1 MSTHRRALI
10 GLSLIA
16 LMSVSFVA
24 GSATAAERADPG
36 VGPASTAA
44 LTPGQKSV
52 LETVNWL
59 LLSAEAVPDTFLPI
73 VRK

>member
-16 LMSVSFVA
+16 LMSASFMA

-36 VGPASTAA
+36 VGPVSIAA
-44 LTPGQKSV
+44 LTPGQQSV
-52 LETVNWL
+52 LQTVNWL
-59 LLSAEAVPDTFLPI
+59 LLGQDSIPNTFLPI